1 MLTQGYAATRR
12 TTSVLTRPAT
22 IVLSV
27 AASYGRAVA
36 LIEGQRDDATK
47 LFEATAKDCP
57 HGFLEGIAATAEL
70 KGLGQKVG
78 AN

>member
-1 MLTQGYAATRR
+1 MP
-12 TTSVLTRPAT
+12 RPAEQ
-22 IVLSV
+22 LRSLHDLLQ
-27 AASYGRAVA
+27 SFFQWRRAMGGQYA

>member
-1 MLTQGYAATRR
+1 MGGQY
-12 TTSVLTRPAT
+12 
-22 IVLSV
+22 
-27 AASYGRAVA
+27 A